1 MITISDE
8 ILFVNQEIMIC
19 VQLPELAV
27 YNIEVFI
34 RKVPAV
40 EVKTWGLA
48 IHHHK

>member
-8 ILFVNQEIMIC
+8 IFSVNQEIMVC

-27 YNIEVFI
+27 NNIEVFI

-40 EVKTWGLA
+40 EAKR
-48 IHHHK
+48 